1 MSKNETLNIF
11 TYDYPSLGGESIFIK
26 DEIKFLSNKFKKINI
41 IPLKNRQ
48 HKLRNVKKNIYIN
61 YGLINEIY
69 DVKKILSKF
78 IKILICKLFWAEL
91 ISLKRKN
98 IFSKIIM
105 TVKERYLAESVYLWV
120 KNNKNLHNGYF
131 YSIWSNHTLLGFYL
145 LKQKKIIKKS
155 FARILGSDLKGFIP
169 RNEYISFRKF
179 KFKTLDLV
187 LTLNNE
193 QKDILVQKKL
203 IKTENI
209 KKNYLGINGSKS
221 KKTNKLNKKRLIF
234 ASCGRFIHAK
244 NTIEILNFIKIFAKN
259 NKHLNIDYYCIGD
272 GYQKEKILDFA
283 RYEFPENIKFKF
295 INYVPSLVK
304 FLKEK
309 KINYFLN
316 FSFSEGMSFAIMEAL
331 SCSLPIICSDIPGNN
346 EIINKRNGYLIKS
359 FNEKEYLSISKK
371 IMVDIKN
378 NRYQNKQKESLKTT
392 LEKINRLKCLASLN
406 KIINKNILL
415 K

>member
-1 MSKNETLNIF
+1 MYKKNLNIF
-11 TYDYPSLGGESIFIK
+11 TYDYPYIGNDSKFII
-26 DEIKFLSNKFKKINI
+26 DEISFLAKKFKTINI
-41 IPLKNRQ
+41 IPLKKKK
-48 HKLRNVKKNIYIN
+48 KLVKKLNHNIKIN
-61 YGLINEIY
+61 LNLITEIYNPLNFFFKIINIFLCPYFWNEIWKIS
-69 DVKKILSKF
+69 KKNYFRKLIAVFTERF
-78 IKILICKLFWAEL
+78 I
-91 ISLKRKN
+91 
-98 IFSKIIM
+98 
-105 TVKERYLAESVYLWV
+105 AESIFFFV
-120 KNNKNLHNGYF
+120 KNNSKISRGIL
-131 YSIWSNHTLLGFYL
+131 YSIWSNHTLFGFYL

-169 RNEYISFRKF
+169 RSKYISFRKF

-193 QKDILVQKKL
+193 QKNILLQEKL
-203 IKTENI
+203 IKSEHI
-209 KKNYLGINGSKS
+209 KKNYLGINENKS
-221 KKTNKLNKKRLIF
+221 KKTNKLNKNRLIF
-234 ASCGRFIHAK
+234 ASCGRFIHTK

-272 GYQKEKILDFA
+272 GYQKEKVLNFA
-283 RYEFPENIKFKF
+283 KNEFPKNIKFKYK
-295 INYVPSLVK
+295 NYVPSLVK

-309 KINYFLN
+309 KINFFLN
-316 FSFSEGMSFAIMEAL
+316 FSFSEGMSFAVMEAL

-371 IMVDIKN
+371 IMLDIKN
-378 NRYQNKQKESLKTT
+378 NRYKNKQKEALKTT
-392 LEKINRLKCLASLN
+392 LEKINRLKCLVSLN